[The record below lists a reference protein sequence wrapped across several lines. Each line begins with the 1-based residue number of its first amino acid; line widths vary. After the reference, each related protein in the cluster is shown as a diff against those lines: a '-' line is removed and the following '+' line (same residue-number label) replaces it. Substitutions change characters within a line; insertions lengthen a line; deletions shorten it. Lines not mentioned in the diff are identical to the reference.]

1 MGVRQR
7 GFNLGEQGWA
17 KEPLPS
23 CKKHRGERS
32 RAPLPF
38 PPSMSRG
45 GCCQRQFSRLK
56 GK

>member
-7 GFNLGEQGWA
+7 GFKRGEQGWA
-17 KEPLPS
+17 KGPLPS
-23 CKKHRGERS
+23 CKKHRGEPG

-38 PPSMSRG
+38 PPSMSQG
-45 GCCQRQFSRLK
+45 GCCQRRFSCLK